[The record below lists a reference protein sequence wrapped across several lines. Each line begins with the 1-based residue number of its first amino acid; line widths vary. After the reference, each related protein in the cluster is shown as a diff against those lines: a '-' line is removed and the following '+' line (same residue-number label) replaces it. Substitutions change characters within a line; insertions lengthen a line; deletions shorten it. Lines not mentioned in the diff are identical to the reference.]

1 MLFPNVCRPRTIV
14 KNVAGQFYTDKLEP
28 LTPNQALNLSGN
40 EQSFII
46 KPSVDSGTGRLIK
59 FYDKNKNSKDD
70 IKKMF
75 TELKA
80 NFVVQEIVQQH
91 PVLGSLHESS
101 LNTVRILS
109 FFFEGE
115 VYILSAIVRMGAGN
129 ARVDNVSSGGMQCG
143 IDVTTGQCHTLACT
157 KKEIG

>member
-1 MLFPNVCRPRTIV
+1 M
-14 KNVAGQFYTDKLEP
+14 AGQFYTDKLEL

-80 NFVVQEIVQQH
+80 N
-91 PVLGSLHESS
+91 
-101 LNTVRILS
+101 R
-109 FFFEGE
+109 
-115 VYILSAIVRMGAGN
+115 
-129 ARVDNVSSGGMQCG
+129 
-143 IDVTTGQCHTLACT
+143 
-157 KKEIG
+157 